1 VLVKCSGFAYNDPM
15 NSTQQIDVDIAI
27 VGAGLV
33 GTSLARLLA
42 SLPLKVALIDQREF
56 SLFKTPF
63 DSTELEFDPRVSA
76 LTEASKLLFQKLGIW
91 EAIADKRASP
101 YQEMEVW
108 DADGTG
114 SIDFSASVLGSDE
127 LGHIVENSLILSA
140 LHDSL
145 ESIENLELIGGAA
158 IQQLILGS
166 SYSEH
171 QGDSDSNNPAD
182 KAQLITESG
191 LVISASLVV
200 AADGGNSLIR
210 KLANIDTKEW
220 DYDHTAIVTTVK
232 TQLPH
237 GAKALQRF
245 MSTGPLAFLPLSPSQ
260 DSADQQYCSIVWS
273 CLPELAESLMLLSQ
287 EDFNESLEQ
296 AIESKLGKIESS
308 AKRFAVPLRQRHGK
322 KYYQNNVV
330 LVGDAAHTIH
340 PLAGQGVN
348 LGLLDVAALA
358 EELSHGL
365 DNSRSVFDPVVLSR
379 YERKRRGHNIATMW
393 AMEGFKRLFA
403 EEALPVRWLRNV
415 GLRSINNLP
424 LLKNQIAR
432 KAMGLDS

>member
-1 VLVKCSGFAYNDPM
+1 M

-33 GTSLARLLA
+33 GASLAHLLA
-42 SLPLKVALIDQREF
+42 RLPLKVALIDQREF
-56 SLFKTPF
+56 SPLKTSF

-91 EAIADKRASP
+91 EVIVDKRVSP

-114 SIDFSASVLGSDE
+114 SINFSASEIGGSE
-127 LGHIVENSLILSA
+127 LGHIVENSIVLCA
-140 LHDSL
+140 LLDSL
-145 ESIENLELIGGAA
+145 ASIENLELVGGAA
-158 IQQLILGS
+158 IAQLTLG
-166 SYSEH
+166 
-171 QGDSDSNNPAD
+171 NNDGD
-182 KAQLITESG
+182 KARITTESG
-191 LVISASLVV
+191 TLISASLVV
-200 AADGGNSLIR
+200 AADGGNSPIR

-220 DYDHTAIVTTVK
+220 DYDHTAVVTTVK
-232 TQLPH
+232 TELPH

-245 MSTGPLAFLPLSPSQ
+245 MSTGPLAFLPLSPSR
-260 DSADQQYCSIVWS
+260 DSSDQQYCSIVWS
-273 CLPELAESLMLLSQ
+273 CLPELAESLMQLSDT
-287 EDFNESLEQ
+287 DFNESLEQ

-322 KYYQNNVV
+322 KYSQNNVV

-358 EELSHGL
+358 EELSKGL
-365 DNSRSVFDPVVLSR
+365 ASGRAVFDPVVLGR

-403 EEALPVRWLRNV
+403 EQALPVRWLRNV
-415 GLRSINNLP
+415 GLRGVNNLP

>member
-1 VLVKCSGFAYNDPM
+1 VLVKCSRFAYNTVM
-15 NSTQQIDVDIAI
+15 NPTQQIDVDIAI

-33 GTSLARLLA
+33 GASLAHLLA
-42 SLPLKVALIDQREF
+42 RLPLKVALIDQREF
-56 SLFKTPF
+56 SPLKTSF

-91 EAIADKRASP
+91 EVIVDKRVSP

-114 SIDFSASVLGSDE
+114 SINFSASEIGGSE
-127 LGHIVENSLILSA
+127 LGHIVENSIVLCA
-140 LHDSL
+140 LLDSL
-145 ESIENLELIGGAA
+145 ASIENLELVGGAA
-158 IQQLILGS
+158 IAQLTLG
-166 SYSEH
+166 
-171 QGDSDSNNPAD
+171 NNDGD
-182 KAQLITESG
+182 KARITTESG
-191 LVISASLVV
+191 TLISASLVV
-200 AADGGNSLIR
+200 AADGGNSPIR

-220 DYDHTAIVTTVK
+220 DYDHTAVVTTVK
-232 TQLPH
+232 TELPH

-260 DSADQQYCSIVWS
+260 DSSDQQYCSIVWS
-273 CLPELAESLMLLSQ
+273 CLPELAESLMQLSDT
-287 EDFNESLEQ
+287 DFNESLEQ

-322 KYYQNNVV
+322 KYSQNNVV

-348 LGLLDVAALA
+348 LGLLDVAVLA
-358 EELSHGL
+358 EELSKGL
-365 DNSRSVFDPVVLSR
+365 ASGRAVFDPVVLGR

-403 EEALPVRWLRNV
+403 EQALPVRWLRNV
-415 GLRSINNLP
+415 GLRGVNNLP

>member
-1 VLVKCSGFAYNDPM
+1 MIVICSGFAYNEQM

-33 GTSLARLLA
+33 GASLAHLLA
-42 SLPLKVALIDQREF
+42 SLPLKVALIDQRVF
-56 SLFKTPF
+56 SPLKTPF

-91 EAIADKRASP
+91 EAIADKRVSP
-101 YQEMEVW
+101 YQEMVVW

-114 SIDFSASVLGSDE
+114 SIDFSASEIGSSE

-140 LHDSL
+140 LHGSL
-145 ESIENLELIGGAA
+145 ESIENLQCVGGAA
-158 IQQLILGS
+158 IQQLTLGTNYGGIYDNS
-166 SYSEH
+166 
-171 QGDSDSNNPAD
+171 QGGNGGD
-182 KAQLITESG
+182 KARITTESG
-191 LVISASLVV
+191 TVISASLVV
-200 AADGGNSLIR
+200 AADGGNSPIR

-237 GAKALQRF
+237 GSKALQRF
-245 MSTGPLAFLPLSPSQ
+245 MSTGPLAFLPLSPGQ
-260 DSADQQYCSIVWS
+260 GSADQHYCSIVWS
-273 CLPELAESLMLLSQ
+273 CLPELADSLMQLSDA
-287 EDFNESLEQ
+287 DFNDSLEQ
-296 AIESKLGKIESS
+296 AIESKLGKIEFS

-322 KYYQNNVV
+322 KYCQDNVV

-358 EELSHGL
+358 EELSQGL
-365 DNSRSVFDPVVLSR
+365 DNGRSVFDPVVLGR

-415 GLRSINNLP
+415 GLRSVNNLP

>member
-1 VLVKCSGFAYNDPM
+1 VLVKCSRFAYNSAM

-33 GTSLARLLA
+33 GASLAHLLA
-42 SLPLKVALIDQREF
+42 RLPLKVALIDQREF
-56 SLFKTPF
+56 SPLKTPF
-63 DSTELEFDPRVSA
+63 DSIELEFDPRVSA

-91 EAIADKRASP
+91 EAIADKRVSP

-114 SIDFSASVLGSDE
+114 SINFSASEIGGSE
-127 LGHIVENSLILSA
+127 LGHIVENSIVLCA
-140 LHDSL
+140 LLDSL
-145 ESIENLELIGGAA
+145 ASIENLELVGGAA
-158 IQQLILGS
+158 IAQLTLGDND
-166 SYSEH
+166 
-171 QGDSDSNNPAD
+171 GD
-182 KAQLITESG
+182 KASITTESG
-191 LVISASLVV
+191 TLISASLVV
-200 AADGGNSLIR
+200 AADGGNSPIR

-220 DYDHTAIVTTVK
+220 DYDHTAVVTTVK
-232 TQLPH
+232 TELPH
-237 GAKALQRF
+237 GARALQRF
-245 MSTGPLAFLPLSPSQ
+245 MSTGPLAFLPLSPRQ
-260 DSADQQYCSIVWS
+260 DSSDQQYCSIVWS
-273 CLPELAESLMLLSQ
+273 CLPELAESLMQLSDT
-287 EDFNESLEQ
+287 DFNESLEQ

-322 KYYQNNVV
+322 KYSQSNVV

-358 EELSHGL
+358 EELSQGL
-365 DNSRSVFDPVVLSR
+365 ASGRAVFDPVVLGR

-403 EEALPVRWLRNV
+403 EQALPVRWLRNV
-415 GLRSINNLP
+415 GLRGVNNLP

>member
-1 VLVKCSGFAYNDPM
+1 VLVNCSGFAYNDVM

-33 GTSLARLLA
+33 GASLAHLLA
-42 SLPLKVALIDQREF
+42 RLPLKVALIDKREF
-56 SLFKTPF
+56 SLLKTPF

-91 EAIADKRASP
+91 EAIAEKRVSP

-114 SIDFSASVLGSDE
+114 SINFSASEIGGSE
-127 LGHIVENSLILSA
+127 LGHIVENSIVLCA
-140 LHDSL
+140 LQSSL
-145 ESIENLELIGGAA
+145 ASIENLELVGGAA
-158 IQQLILGS
+158 IAQLTLGDN
-166 SYSEH
+166 
-171 QGDSDSNNPAD
+171 GGD
-182 KAQLITESG
+182 KARIITESG
-191 LVISASLVV
+191 GVILASLVV
-200 AADGGNSLIR
+200 AADGGNSPIR
-210 KLANIDTKEW
+210 RLANIDTKEW
-220 DYDHTAIVTTVK
+220 DYDHTAVVTTVK
-232 TQLPH
+232 TELPH
-237 GAKALQRF
+237 GARALQRF

-260 DSADQQYCSIVWS
+260 NSSDQHYCSIVWS
-273 CLPELAESLMLLSQ
+273 CLPELAESLMQL
-287 EDFNESLEQ
+287 DDAGFNQSLEQ
-296 AIESKLGKIESS
+296 AIESKLGKIEFS

-322 KYYQNNVV
+322 KYSQNNVV

-358 EELSHGL
+358 EELSQGL
-365 DNSRSVFDPVVLSR
+365 ASGRAVSDPVVLSR
-379 YERKRRGHNIATMW
+379 YERKRRSHNVATMW

-403 EEALPVRWLRNV
+403 EEALPVRWLRNI
-415 GLRSINNLP
+415 GLRGVNNLP

>member
-1 VLVKCSGFAYNDPM
+1 VLVNCSGFAYNDVM

-33 GTSLARLLA
+33 GASLAHLLA
-42 SLPLKVALIDQREF
+42 RLPLKVALIDKREF
-56 SLFKTPF
+56 SLLKTPF

-76 LTEASKLLFQKLGIW
+76 LTELSKLLFQKLGIW
-91 EAIADKRASP
+91 EAIADKRISP

-114 SIDFSASVLGSDE
+114 SINFSASEIGANE
-127 LGHIVENSLILSA
+127 LGHIVENSIVLCA
-140 LHDSL
+140 LQSSL
-145 ESIENLELIGGAA
+145 ASIENLELVGGATIA
-158 IQQLILGS
+158 QLTLG
-166 SYSEH
+166 
-171 QGDSDSNNPAD
+171 NNDAD
-182 KAQLITESG
+182 KARITTESG
-191 LVISASLVV
+191 MVISASLVV
-200 AADGGNSLIR
+200 AADGGNSPIR

-232 TQLPH
+232 TELPH

-260 DSADQQYCSIVWS
+260 DSNDQHYCSIVWS
-273 CLPELAESLMLLSQ
+273 CLPELAESLMQL
-287 EDFNESLEQ
+287 DDAGFNQSLEQ

-322 KYYQNNVV
+322 KYSQNNVV

-358 EELSHGL
+358 DELSQGIA
-365 DNSRSVFDPVVLSR
+365 SGRAVFDPVVLGR

-403 EEALPVRWLRNV
+403 EEALPVRWLRNL
-415 GLRSINNLP
+415 GLRGVNNLP

>member
-1 VLVKCSGFAYNDPM
+1 M
-15 NSTQQIDVDIAI
+15 NSTQQFDVDIAI

-33 GTSLARLLA
+33 GASLAHLLA
-42 SLPLKVALIDQREF
+42 RLPLKVALIDQREF
-56 SLFKTPF
+56 SPLKTSF

-91 EAIADKRASP
+91 EVIVDKRVSP

-114 SIDFSASVLGSDE
+114 SINFSASEIGGSE
-127 LGHIVENSLILSA
+127 LGHIVENSIVLCA
-140 LHDSL
+140 LLDSL
-145 ESIENLELIGGAA
+145 ASIENLELVGGAA
-158 IQQLILGS
+158 IAQLTLG
-166 SYSEH
+166 
-171 QGDSDSNNPAD
+171 NNDGD
-182 KAQLITESG
+182 KARITTESG
-191 LVISASLVV
+191 TLISASLVV
-200 AADGGNSLIR
+200 AADGGNSPIR

-220 DYDHTAIVTTVK
+220 DYDHTAVVTTVK
-232 TQLPH
+232 TELPH

-245 MSTGPLAFLPLSPSQ
+245 MSTGPLAFLPLSPSR
-260 DSADQQYCSIVWS
+260 DSSDQQYCSIVWS
-273 CLPELAESLMLLSQ
+273 CLPELAESLMQLSDT
-287 EDFNESLEQ
+287 DFNESLEQ

-322 KYYQNNVV
+322 KYSQNNVV

-358 EELSHGL
+358 EELSKGL
-365 DNSRSVFDPVVLSR
+365 ASGRAVFDPVVLGR

-403 EEALPVRWLRNV
+403 EQALPVRWLRNV
-415 GLRSINNLP
+415 GLRGVNNLP

>member
-1 VLVKCSGFAYNDPM
+1 VKALVLVISSGFAYNRIM
-15 NSTQQIDVDIAI
+15 KSTPQIDVDIAI

-33 GTSLARLLA
+33 GATFAHLLA
-42 SLPLKVALIDQREF
+42 PLPLNVALIDQREF
-56 SLFKTPF
+56 GPLKAPF
-63 DSTELEFDPRVSA
+63 DSSELEFDPRVSA
-76 LTEASKLLFQKLGIW
+76 LTEASKLLFQKLGVW
-91 EAIADKRASP
+91 EAITDKRASP
-101 YQEMEVW
+101 YHEMEVW

-114 SIDFSASVLGSDE
+114 AIDFSAREIGSSE

-145 ESIENLELIGGAA
+145 ASIENLELVGGVA
-158 IQQLILGS
+158 IEQLILGNDN
-166 SYSEH
+166 
-171 QGDSDSNNPAD
+171 GD
-182 KAQLITESG
+182 KARITTESG
-191 LVISASLVV
+191 TVISASLVV
-200 AADGGNSLIR
+200 AADGGNSFIR

-220 DYDHTAIVTTVK
+220 DYEHTAIVTTVK

-245 MSTGPLAFLPLSPSQ
+245 MSSGPLAFLPLSLGQ
-260 DSADQQYCSIVWS
+260 NSADQHYCSIVWS
-273 CLPELAESLMLLSQ
+273 CLPELAESLMALPNA
-287 EDFNESLEQ
+287 DFNESLEQ
-296 AIESKLGKIESS
+296 AIESRLGKIEFS

-358 EELSHGL
+358 EELRQGL
-365 DNSRSVFDPVVLSR
+365 KNGRSVFDPVVLGR
-379 YERKRRGHNIATMW
+379 YERKRRGHNLTTMW

-403 EEALPVRWLRNV
+403 EETLPVRWLRNV
-415 GLRSINNLP
+415 GLKSVNSLP
-424 LLKNQIAR
+424 LLKNQIVR

>member
-1 VLVKCSGFAYNDPM
+1 MLVKRSSFAYNDAM
-15 NSTQQIDVDIAI
+15 DSTKQIDVDIAI

-33 GTSLARLLA
+33 GASLAHLLA
-42 SLPLKVALIDQREF
+42 CLPLKVALIDQREF
-56 SLFKTPF
+56 SPFKTPF

-76 LTEASKLLFQKLGIW
+76 LTEASKLLFQKIGIW
-91 EAIADKRASP
+91 EAIADKRVSP

-114 SIDFSASVLGSDE
+114 SINFSASEIGGSE
-127 LGHIVENSLILSA
+127 LGHIVENSIVLCA
-140 LHDSL
+140 LQGSL
-145 ESIENLELIGGAA
+145 APIENLELVGGAA
-158 IQQLILGS
+158 IAQLTLGDN
-166 SYSEH
+166 
-171 QGDSDSNNPAD
+171 GGD
-182 KAQLITESG
+182 KARIITESG
-191 LVISASLVV
+191 AVILASLVV
-200 AADGGNSLIR
+200 AADGGNSPIR

-220 DYDHTAIVTTVK
+220 DYDHTAVVTTVK
-232 TQLPH
+232 TELPH

-245 MSTGPLAFLPLSPSQ
+245 MSSGPLAFLPLSPSQ
-260 DSADQQYCSIVWS
+260 NSSDQHYCSIVWS
-273 CLPELAESLMLLSQ
+273 CLPELAESLMQL
-287 EDFNESLEQ
+287 DDAGFNQSLEQ
-296 AIESKLGKIESS
+296 AIESKLGKIEFS

-322 KYYQNNVV
+322 KYSQNSVV

-358 EELSHGL
+358 EELSQGL
-365 DNSRSVFDPVVLSR
+365 ASGRAVFDPVVLSR
-379 YERKRRGHNIATMW
+379 YERKRRSHNVATMW

-415 GLRSINNLP
+415 GLRAVNNLP